1 MDEKELKQRLSRE
14 NPEFKKAL
22 DLHQQYEQRLQE
34 LSDKGYMTD
43 EEEREQKE
51 LKKKKLVLKDRMY
64 SWMTQ
69 YQKSLR

>member
-1 MDEKELKQRLSRE
+1 MDEKELKQRLSGE
-14 NPEFKKAL
+14 NLEFKKAL
-22 DLHQQYEQRLQE
+22 DLHQQCEQRLQE
-34 LSDKGYMTD
+34 LSDKGYMT
-43 EEEREQKE
+43 ENEEREQKE

>member
-1 MDEKELKQRLSRE
+1 MDEKELKRRLSRE
-14 NPEFKKAL
+14 NPEFKTVI
-22 DLHQQYEQRLQE
+22 DLHQQCEQRLLE
-34 LSDKGYMTD
+34 LGEKGYLTD

-64 SWMTQ
+64 YWMTQ

>member
-14 NPEFKKAL
+14 NLEFKKAL
-22 DLHQQYEQRLQE
+22 DLHQQCEQRLQE

-43 EEEREQKE
+43 DEEREQKE

>member
-14 NPEFKKAL
+14 NLEFKKAL
-22 DLHQQYEQRLQE
+22 DLHQQCEQRLQE
-34 LSDKGYMTD
+34 LSDKGYMTAD
-43 EEEREQKE
+43 EEREQKE
-51 LKKKKLVLKDRMY
+51 LKKKKLVLKDKMY